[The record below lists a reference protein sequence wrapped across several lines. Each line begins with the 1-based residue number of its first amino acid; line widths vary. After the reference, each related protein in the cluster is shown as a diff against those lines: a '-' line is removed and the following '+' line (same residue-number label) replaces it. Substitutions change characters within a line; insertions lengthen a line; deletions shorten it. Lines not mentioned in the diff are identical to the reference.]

1 MTIINM
7 VGGGGSPIPG
17 LEGEYAVTIPTA
29 LPWGA
34 VKVGHSGS
42 GYVSHDRYITNSP
55 SINLIGGSIET
66 MTITAPLK
74 VSKQHAQYTHNVSP
88 AEYSDPVNTEVYFNG
103 TYVYSKTD
111 LNIDNISKYIN
122 NNSKGTLKCTL
133 YSYKGTL
140 SSPRAHELGVRT
152 ASSSSAGNSS
162 SYTTVTSFTLP
173 FTKSGKTISYSF
185 NVASPSL
192 RYTVLNGRYEAGSR
206 ADEYAVI
213 VVNEINYA

>member
-17 LEGEYAVTIPTA
+17 LAGEYTVTTPTA

-34 VKVGHSGS
+34 VKVGHSGN
-42 GYVSHDRYITNSP
+42 GYTSHDTYVTNSP
-55 SINLIGGSIET
+55 SISLTGGSIET

-74 VSKQHAQYTHNVSP
+74 VSKQHAQYTHSVSS
-88 AEYSDPVNTEVYFNG
+88 AEYSDPVTTEVFFNG
-103 TYVYSKTD
+103 PYVYSKTD

-122 NNSKGTLKCTL
+122 NDSKGTLKCTL

-140 SSPRAHELGVRT
+140 SSPRAHHKGVRT

-185 NVASPSL
+185 NLASPSL
-192 RYTVLNGRYEAGSR
+192 RYTVLNGHYESGLR
-206 ADEYAVI
+206 ADEYIVI
-213 VVNEINYA
+213 VVDEINYA

>member
-17 LEGEYAVTIPTA
+17 LEGEYTVTIPTA

-42 GYVSHDRYITNSP
+42 GYRSHDRYITNSP
-55 SINLIGGSIET
+55 SISLTGGSIET

-74 VSKQHAQYTHNVSP
+74 VSKQHAQYTHSVSS
-88 AEYSDPVNTEVYFNG
+88 AEYSDPVTVEIYFNG
-103 TYVYSKTD
+103 TYMYNKTD
-111 LNIDNISKYIN
+111 LNIDNISKYIKN
-122 NNSKGTLKCTL
+122 DSKGTLKCTL

-140 SSPRAHELGVRT
+140 SSPRAHHLGVRT
-152 ASSSSAGNSS
+152 ASSSSAGSGSN
-162 SYTTVTSFTLP
+162 YTTVTSFTLP
-173 FTKSGKTISYSF
+173 FTKSGSKISYSF

-192 RYTVLNGRYEAGSR
+192 RYTVLNGEYESGSKS
-206 ADEYAVI
+206 DENVVI